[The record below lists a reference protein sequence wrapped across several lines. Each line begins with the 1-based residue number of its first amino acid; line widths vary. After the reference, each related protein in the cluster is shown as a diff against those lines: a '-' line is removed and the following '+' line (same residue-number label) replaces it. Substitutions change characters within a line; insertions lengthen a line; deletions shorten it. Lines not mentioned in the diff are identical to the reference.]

1 MDFATEIRIAA
12 GIIAVILLVVI
23 VQRRRHR
30 VR

>member
-1 MDFATEIRIAA
+1 MDPVTEIRIVA